1 MKVKLE
7 HTTHRSDKKCLGIS
21 SLLPEPLSDILPA
34 TTTKKQQSATNP
46 HSPQQTRYVQREQK
60 KHGKLD
66 TPKLSKYL
74 VRYHIRHRYVFDTS
88 Q

>member
-60 KHGKLD
+60 KK
-66 TPKLSKYL
+66 KWEA
-74 VRYHIRHRYVFDTS
+74 
-88 Q
+88 

>member
-60 KHGKLD
+60 KNGKPD

-74 VRYHIRHRYVFDTS
+74 VRYHIGHRYMFDTS